1 MARDTA
7 KKRKVLLAFF
17 KIQVTK
23 IMKSI
28 LFAFIFSFINAP
40 SFARDG
46 EVFFR
51 NKGRVEVGPGSRL
64 ELIDCVGS
72 HDSEVNANVG
82 VACSIKVINYHK
94 TPCRTEVQ

>member
-1 MARDTA
+1 M
-7 KKRKVLLAFF
+7 KN
-17 KIQVTK
+17 QVTK

-28 LFAFIFSFINAP
+28 LFKFIFSFIIAP

-64 ELIDCVGS
+64 ELVDCDGS
-72 HDSEVNANVG
+72 YDDEDTTNEG
-82 VACSIKVINYHK
+82 LTCSIKVINDHK
-94 TPCRTEVQ
+94 TPYRTEVQ

>member
-1 MARDTA
+1 MR
-7 KKRKVLLAFF
+7 
-17 KIQVTK
+17 
-23 IMKSI
+23 SI
-28 LFAFIFSFINAP
+28 LAALILFFIAAP

-64 ELIDCVGS
+64 ELVDCDVNYDDQGTTN
-72 HDSEVNANVG
+72 EVLT
-82 VACSIKVINYHK
+82 CSIKVINDHK